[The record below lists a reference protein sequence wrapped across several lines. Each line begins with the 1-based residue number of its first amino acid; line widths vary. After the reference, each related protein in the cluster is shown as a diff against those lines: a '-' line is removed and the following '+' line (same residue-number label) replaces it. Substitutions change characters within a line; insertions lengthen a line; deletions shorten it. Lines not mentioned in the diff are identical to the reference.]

1 MAEGCAI
8 AASPLLCTLEEV
20 CMAETDDDANMTVVP
35 LPGEEDRTEHERIRS
50 SNDRDQQ
57 LEREGKVSRHNRG
70 YDEAAKGS
78 RPAPEIDRVVD
89 E

>member
-1 MAEGCAI
+1 MEVPVAEN
-8 AASPLLCTLEEV
+8 E
-20 CMAETDDDANMTVVP
+20 DDDLAVVP
-35 LPGEEDRTEHERIRS
+35 MPSSETQAEHDRIRK

-70 YDEAAKGS
+70 YDEAADGVARTPKV
-78 RPAPEIDRVVD
+78 DRVVD

>member
-1 MAEGCAI
+1 MA
-8 AASPLLCTLEEV
+8 
-20 CMAETDDDANMTVVP
+20 DDELDEMTVVP
-35 LPGEEDRTEHERIRS
+35 LPASETEEEHKRIRS

-70 YDEAAKGS
+70 YDEAADGV
-78 RPAPEIDRVVD
+78 PTPEIERVVD